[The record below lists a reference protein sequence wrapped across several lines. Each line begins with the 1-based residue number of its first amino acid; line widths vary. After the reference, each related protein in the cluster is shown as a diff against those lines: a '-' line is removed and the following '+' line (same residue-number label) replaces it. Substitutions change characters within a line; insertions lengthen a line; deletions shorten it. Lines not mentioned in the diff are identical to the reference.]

1 MNDTFT
7 LATVIVCTCGEPM
20 IPNISTC
27 DADGYGWSCTN
38 LSCGDFAGGEIE
50 ADDLI
55 ACGCPEWLARRIEA
69 LSDAISELEEG
80 GR

>member
-1 MNDTFT
+1 MDDKFT

-20 IPNISTC
+20 IPNISTG
-27 DADGYGWSCTN
+27 DDDGYGWSCTN

-69 LSDAISELEEG
+69 LSDAVSELEEG